1 MIATANPIASEAGRE
16 ILRAGGSAVD
26 AAIASQ
32 LVLTLVEPQ
41 SSGIGGGA
49 FLMHFQKKTKKVEA
63 YDGRETAP
71 LAISAGV
78 FQGPDGKR
86 RAFSDISAGGAA
98 VGIPGVI
105 RMLALAHS
113 DHGKLPW
120 WRLFEPAIRLAE
132 EGFAVS
138 PRLNAMIKSAQD
150 LKRFHA
156 ARNYFYTPSGE
167 PLPVGY
173 RLRNPALAD
182 TLRRIA
188 AGGPDAFYVGVIARD
203 IATAVKN
210 ARRNAAKMT
219 VADIAQ
225 YTAKKRRPLC
235 RIYRKYRVCGM
246 PPPTSGGLTVLQ
258 ILGLLEPFDMP
269 KLRPSSVKAIHFISE
284 ASRLAYADRGQY
296 IGDPDF
302 VEVPVLG
309 LLDDSYLRSRSRQIS
324 ASSTMGK
331 AFPGQ
336 PPGSVSGRRLSDNR
350 EGFPSTSHL
359 SVVDN
364 QGNSVSLTMSIERAF
379 GSHLF
384 VRGFLLNNQ
393 LTDFAHLPQSIKQ
406 PMANAIAPGKRPRS
420 SMSPMLIFDQDGKL
434 FATIGSPGGSRIIAY
449 VVKAIVGL
457 IDWNLDMQSAIDLP
471 NHVNR
476 NGATELEKDTEVTK
490 RAYALRQLKHEVRIR
505 VLNSGLQGIRITP
518 QGFDG
523 GADSRR
529 EGIAIGD

>member
-49 FLMHFQKKTKKVEA
+49 FLMHFQKKTKKIEA

-71 LAISAGV
+71 LAISDDV
-78 FQGPDGKR
+78 FRDPDGKR

-98 VGIPGVI
+98 VGVPGVI
-105 RMLALAHS
+105 RMLALAHGE
-113 DHGKLPW
+113 HGKLPW
-120 WRLFEPAIRLAE
+120 GRLFEPAIRLAE

-138 PRLNAMIKSAQD
+138 PRLNAMIKKAPD
-150 LKRFHA
+150 LKNFPA
-156 ARNYFYTPSGE
+156 ARRYFFTPSGE
-167 PLPVGY
+167 ALPVGH
-173 RLRNPALAD
+173 RLRNPALAY

-188 AGGPDAFYVGVIARD
+188 VGGPDAFYVGVIARD
-203 IATAVKN
+203 IAIAVKN
-210 ARRNAAKMT
+210 ANRNPAKMT

-225 YTAKKRRPLC
+225 YTPKKRRPLC

-269 KLRPSSVKAIHFISE
+269 KFQPGSVKAIHLISE

-309 LLDDSYLRSRSRQIS
+309 LLDDSYLTGRSQQIS
-324 ASSTMGK
+324 TSSTMGE
-331 AFPGQ
+331 ALPGQ
-336 PPGSVSGRRLSDNR
+336 PPGSVSRKRMSDNR
-350 EGFPSTSHL
+350 EGFQSTSHL
-359 SVVDN
+359 SVVDD

-379 GSHLF
+379 GSHLL
-384 VRGFLLNNQ
+384 VGGFLLNNQ
-393 LTDFAHLPQSIKQ
+393 LTDFAILPQPKGQ
-406 PMANAIAPGKRPRS
+406 PLANAIAPGKRPRS
-420 SMSPMLIFDQDGKL
+420 SMSPMLIFDQNGEL
-434 FATIGSPGGSRIIAY
+434 FATLGSPGGSRIIAY
-449 VVKAIVGL
+449 VVKVIVGL

-476 NGATELEKDTEVTK
+476 NGATELEKGTNVTK
-490 RAYALRQLKHEVRIR
+490 RADALRQLKHKVSIR
-505 VLNSGLQGIRITP
+505 VLNSGLQGIRVTP
-518 QGFDG
+518 EGFDG
-523 GADSRR
+523 GADGRR
-529 EGIAIGD
+529 EGVAVGD